1 MVLNFT
7 EIAILGGILIVL
19 GFLFVNLIDSKFWVL
34 IVVGFIV
41 ALSVF
46 PLSIH
51 SKYLFSSNT
60 VIYDTKEDKYLL
72 NEEDKTPLKYLD
84 IGDRYQVFSLSNGI
98 GNENI
103 PYKQVYELKTKEDQT
118 FKFQAEMEVL
128 FPLRNLEEEHK
139 QHIIEYKMK
148 YVESPSYM
156 KEVAYVE
163 KVIQPLIEDIIN
175 KDSAK
180 YSMKE
185 LDTRMGN
192 ELFVKALNKVSE
204 ELGVTFDLK
213 PENYLVEEKIKGFS
227 LVTEGASKYRTGYL
241 IKETLEG
248 KSHEE
253 KITFN
258 IVTENGSEQKDVNLK
273 LAEKGEKSKFL
284 VNLTNGVDILRLTE
298 VDLELLLNELEKK

>member
-1 MVLNFT
+1 MILNFT
-7 EIAILGGILIVL
+7 ELMILGGIFILL
-19 GFLFVNLIDSKFWVL
+19 GLLFVNIVDSRFWIL
-34 IVVGFIV
+34 IVIGIIV
-41 ALSVF
+41 ILSIFPLFRFTKYLSPSLSV
-46 PLSIH
+46 
-51 SKYLFSSNT
+51 
-60 VIYDTKEDKYLL
+60 VYDTKEERYLWSEKEDETALHYL
-72 NEEDKTPLKYLD
+72 N
-84 IGDRYQVFSLSNGI
+84 IGDRYQVFDSFYIKGEHS
-98 GNENI
+98 
-103 PYKQVYELKTKEDQT
+103 YEQKYQLKTKEGQT

-139 QHIIEYKMK
+139 QHIIEYKIK

-156 KEVAYVE
+156 KEISYVE

-175 KDSAK
+175 KESVN

-185 LDTRMGN
+185 LDARMGN
-192 ELFVKALNKVSE
+192 ELFIKALNKVSE

-213 PENYLVEEKIKGFS
+213 PENYLAEEKIKGFS
-227 LVTEGASKYRTGYL
+227 LITEGASKYRTGYL

-258 IVTENGSEQKDVNLK
+258 IVTENGSEQKDVYLK
-273 LAEKGEKSKFL
+273 LAEKGEESKFL